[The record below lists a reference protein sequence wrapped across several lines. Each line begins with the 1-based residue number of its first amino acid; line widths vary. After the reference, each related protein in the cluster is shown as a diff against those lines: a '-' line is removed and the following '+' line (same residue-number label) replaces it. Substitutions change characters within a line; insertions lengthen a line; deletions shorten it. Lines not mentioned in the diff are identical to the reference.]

1 MATLKFALTWVRR
14 LPVRFTV
21 VFGALMLLYLASITV
36 LLQIF
41 RATPLADALLWI
53 VGTPSVVKSTA
64 IVQIGSEGIVVLGLL
79 CGGALGIYNLAALV
93 YRRTRSRPEVASVVL
108 TEPERGTGTRLDQFK
123 RIGIVLAG
131 GGAKGAYQAGAMR
144 AIHEFLEENNAL
156 DRVCMVSGTS
166 IGSWNAMFWLAG
178 LVKPPSPGERS
189 PHENWWRA
197 INLTRTVEFDTYLP
211 LRRNHFV
218 RATPWMETFEDT
230 FIRTDAVKQHLARLF
245 TSADAPRFYFTR
257 SNVGRGILEF
267 STNYRDLRTRTRRN
281 MKTGHDQPI
290 VSSGRYEIINGSSLE
305 GCLARMRDAVFTSMD
320 LPPLFPYMYREQDP
334 GHFYEDGG
342 VVDNLPV
349 WFATTVEQCDLLFI
363 LPLNASFEAPVNQS
377 SIVHRLFRVMDVRQG
392 VLERNS
398 MKMTYLYNELAALR
412 AAAEPAAVVGGVTV
426 PIELP
431 PDDAAPSAQT
441 RAMTRKHEPVS
452 VFAICPQQPLSI
464 NTSEFWKPAEAAE
477 AFQLMYK
484 TTRTALDENFE
495 QLTDPNWIMMTLVA
509 PQGGRTVIDEF

>member
-1 MATLKFALTWVRR
+1 MATLKFALTWIRR

-21 VFGALMLLYLASITV
+21 AFGALMLLYLAAIT
-36 LLQIF
+36 LILQMF
-41 RATPLADALLWI
+41 RATALANILLWI
-53 VGTPSVVKSTA
+53 VGTPSAVASTA
-64 IVQIGSEGIVVLGLL
+64 IVQIGSEGVVVLGLI
-79 CGGALGIYNLAALV
+79 GGGTLVMYNLAALV
-93 YRRTRSRPEVASVVL
+93 YRRTRGRPAVAPVVL
-108 TEPERGTGTRLDQFK
+108 TEAARGSGRRLDQFK

-144 AIHEFLEENNAL
+144 AIHEFLEENDAL

-178 LVKPPSPGERS
+178 LVKPPSPDGRS
-189 PHENWWRA
+189 AHEEWWRA
-197 INLTRTVEFDTYLP
+197 INLTRTVEFDTYWP
-211 LRRNHFV
+211 LRANHFV
-218 RATPWMETFEDT
+218 KATPWMETFEDT
-230 FIRTDAVKQHLARLF
+230 FIHAEPVKQHLGRLF
-245 TSADAPRFYFTR
+245 AGGDATHFYFTR

-267 STNYRDLRTRTRRN
+267 STNYGDLKSRTRRD
-281 MKTGHDQPI
+281 MKTGREQPI
-290 VSSGRYEIINGSSLE
+290 VSASRYEIINGPSLESSL
-305 GCLARMRDAVFTSMD
+305 AKMRDAVFTSMD

-363 LPLNASFEAPVNQS
+363 LALNASFDEPVDRH

-398 MKMTYLYNELAALR
+398 MKMAYLYNELAALR
-412 AAAEPAAVVGGVTV
+412 AAAEPAAVLGGIMV

-431 PDDAAPSAQT
+431 PGGDAASAQN
-441 RAMTRKHEPVS
+441 RAMTRTHEPVS
-452 VFAICPQQPLSI
+452 VFAICPEQPLSI
-464 NTSEFWKPAEAAE
+464 DTSEFWKPTEAAE

-484 TTRTALDENFE
+484 TTKTALDEDFE
-495 QLTDPNWIMMTLVA
+495 TLSNPNWLMMTLVA
-509 PQGGRTVIDEF
+509 PQGGRTVIDDF